1 MIAYKKY
8 ITIVSLM
15 ACMNTQ
21 QAKAQESEIKLGT
34 LSVIN
39 NDWQS
44 GGIFYGKTPQQEI
57 ISARTAN
64 TKKFD
69 RGNGLV
75 DIYFGGPFH
84 YMDQAGAW
92 QDINLD
98 IRSQANTPFKYINQD
113 NRFISRFS
121 ENAVNGVQMEYKQ
134 QPIAF
139 GIGTKVFSGNWS
151 PISVPSQS
159 AIVKENK
166 IEYPNIYKDVSI
178 AYEVS
183 TRGIAHKM
191 IFDNRGFFSGIQ
203 TGQENVTI
211 EETIQLPTDAKLV
224 YGKGEVSDGQTSTGN
239 IFIVV
244 SGDTIYTIMA
254 AHIWDASFTGS
265 IDEQSQS
272 PEIIDAFKQVPLT
285 INFLSGNKIKLGAQI
300 PTSWLLSPNRIFPIT
315 FDPTVSVGNVGSFAS
330 SYRYPFNTCRQQR
343 VSQILFRKSDIN
355 AGGINTTGTITAI
368 EFLQSTPVPMQ
379 NNNVQV
385 RMQEVAWND
394 MTTAVLTTAGFT
406 PVHGP
411 STQTFMSGSN
421 TWRTLS
427 LNSPFPF
434 TNTANLLV
442 EVSFRNSNSTP
453 GCTCT
458 QTGPGGYWGYFD
470 APYHGHRWA
479 YSMSAAP
486 PPSGGNCEYT
496 NSPENNPAYG
506 SLIPATKITI
516 NTTAGCAPVTLTSNP
531 SSQSVVAPAQV
542 QFSVTVSGTTPT
554 YQWELSTNGGAT
566 WGNVPSGTPY
576 SGITTNQL
584 TVNPTSGGM
593 NGYQYRCKVSNS
605 CTTPIAIS
613 GAGVLTV
620 NASGCNTVLGPPTSS
635 NLLVGAG
642 GGTFKITVTPNTCNW
657 SISATQPWIII
668 GGALS
673 GTGSVASKS
682 YTVTAN
688 NGGFRTGNII
698 VNGQIFTVNQ
708 AGNAAPTTY
717 IIDGKVIKQDGSPL
731 DGVSVSL
738 INPPALSPVTTNAQ
752 GYYSFVVPLTYIGTV
767 KPTLAPYTFTPASR
781 NVNSL
786 ANSNI
791 DFQAISARIVITSPT
806 NTFAPWQRE
815 GDDFGGTITVALQN
829 TTTQSWHLQADVYN
843 ANNVQ
848 VGSAPFP
855 STTSTSF
862 TFNSSQSNQ
871 LRNLSLN
878 GRRVE
883 YVAIFDADNSIKDT
897 IGSTNIIE
905 KKWDKKNIVLWN
917 KAGESL
923 KIPLKYTGTTIDR
936 VLLSFRRYSNSDGK
950 TSTSDVILARD
961 TSSFFESQ
969 NQTNLRYFDIPVSG
983 NNNLSTISP
992 GVFEYNIEYYN
1003 GSTLIESEIKYTL
1016 DLTKIGKITYPN
1028 PNGFGVNSNRVIILV
1043 GGIKNETEA
1052 VAQAINGYNSSGN
1065 NNIDPSYLGSKISMS
1080 IISFFNSYGF
1090 DTWYIGQPNLN
1101 GVRENAYDIGQAIKR
1116 IKEITNTSDI
1126 SIICHSKGGLDVKGM
1141 LGATMNNN
1149 LSRALDGNQFDYSQS
1164 TINNIVKKVVFLA
1177 SPHRGAK
1184 LAYLTQYSP
1193 NNSGCPASTGC
1204 YDLIWDEY
1212 TNSNSV
1218 INSINRTPMPIGTS
1232 FLNLTSFG
1240 PSYTTNWIG
1249 LLSDGDSDGVVGTES
1264 SEGLKLNNGDSFIQ
1278 LYQNYSNHFNVH
1290 QNYFLSTNG
1299 KCTNA
1304 NNKNIAYIY
1313 YFINNQFSQTCH
1325 RNLLGFYSLQAIK
1338 SVLSGATIRYKV
1350 ANDSTFQTIGAT
1362 DENGKL
1368 NFWLFNPLASG
1379 DSIEMSATGVDT
1391 LKFSP
1396 QFYYNDIHK
1405 MQVALFPL
1413 GTPTNKIAYPSLSI
1427 IGQSP
1432 IVGQPNV
1439 NLLINAR
1446 NATTFFKNVQNADT
1460 IFSSVTPVNNVLS
1473 ILLDTGYN
1481 KVLVKCINPGIDT
1494 VTLIKE
1500 LYYLPGPL
1508 MNLFAKDISVNIP
1521 PSLSGSKIF
1530 FNNAFYQVLFTNTTL
1545 KILKES
1551 GKIKISKFGYLD
1563 TLINVENISSINVIM
1578 QPYSYSS
1585 LTDSTIFDFSTGLNP
1600 QYWKTITVK
1609 NISPFKHKQI
1619 SAKQYDD
1626 AFTGMSLIPQ
1636 SRKFVFRNFAISGI
1650 STQLKTAIALDQI
1663 NTPEQDS
1670 VYILSIKDGRYFK
1683 HKANQANVS
1692 EYDTTVQK
1700 LAFDLINIGSGQVQ
1714 EIVLMRKQ
1722 APIMNSLDSVWHSGQ
1737 TIAFPFKVFV
1747 TDPDSIKNDI
1757 VINSLDAKVSVIG
1770 NIVYVTAPINF
1781 TGTLTFTISGT
1792 HDFITK
1798 SKTYIMKVIP
1808 PEVYIPTGFTPN
1820 GDGVNDIIRPS
1831 FLGKII
1837 SCHLIIYNRNG
1848 QKVFDTQDCISGWDG
1863 KIKGQT
1869 QDSGG
1874 YVYHLTYQFAGESE
1888 KQTKGSFVLLK

>member
-1 MIAYKKY
+1 MNAYKKS
-8 ITIVSLM
+8 ILFSCLVLFGLSQSVSG
-15 ACMNTQ
+15 Q
-21 QAKAQESEIKLGT
+21 GSKISEVTK
-34 LSVIN
+34 N
-39 NDWQS
+39 WQL
-44 GGIFYGKTPQQEI
+44 GGIFYGKTPKQEI
-57 ISARTAN
+57 LSARTAN

-84 YMDQAGAW
+84 YMDQAGEW

-98 IRSQANTPFKYINQD
+98 IRTQANTPFKYSNQE
-113 NRFISRFS
+113 NSFISRFS
-121 ENAVNGVQMEYKQ
+121 ENAANGVRMEYKQ

-139 GIGTKVFSGNWS
+139 GIGTNVFSGNWS
-151 PISVPSQS
+151 PTPTPSQS

-166 IEYPNIYKDVSI
+166 IEYSNIYKDISL

-183 TRGIAHKM
+183 TRGIAHKLR
-191 IFDNRGFFSGIQ
+191 FDKRSVFSDIQ
-203 TGQENVTI
+203 AGQENVTI
-211 EETIQLPTDAKLV
+211 EETIQLPTNAKLV
-224 YGKGEVSDGQTSTGN
+224 DGKGEVNDGQTSTGN

-254 AHIWDASFTGS
+254 AHIWDGSFNGN

-272 PEIIDAFKQVPLT
+272 SEIIDAFKQVPLT
-285 INFLSGNKIKLGAQI
+285 INFLSGNRIKLGTQI
-300 PTSWLLSPNRIFPIT
+300 PTDWLLSPNRVFPIT

-343 VSQILFRKSDIN
+343 ISQILFRKSDIN
-355 AGGINTTGTITAI
+355 AGGVNTTGSITAI
-368 EFLQSTPVPMQ
+368 EFLQSTPVPIQ
-379 NNNVQV
+379 SNNVKV
-385 RMQEVAWND
+385 RMQEVTANSLIASALEPSGWNL
-394 MTTAVLTTAGFT
+394 VY
-406 PVHGP
+406 GP
-411 STQTFMSGSN
+411 SNQNFTSGSN
-421 TWRTLS
+421 VWRTLNLS
-427 LNSPFPF
+427 SPFQF
-434 TNTANLLV
+434 SNTKNLLI
-442 EVSFRNSNSTP
+442 EVSFNNSTFTP
-453 GCTCT
+453 GCTCN

-479 YSMSAAP
+479 YSMSAVP
-486 PPSGGNCEYT
+486 PPSGSNCEYT

-516 NTTAGCAPVTLTSNP
+516 NNTAGCAPITFTTNP
-531 SSQSVVAPAQV
+531 SSQSVVAPAQA
-542 QFSVTVSGTTPT
+542 QFSVAVSGTTPT
-554 YQWELSTNGGAT
+554 YQWEVSTNGGST

-584 TVNPTSGGM
+584 TVNPTNGGM

-613 GAGVLTV
+613 GVGVLTV

-635 NLLVGAG
+635 NLPVGAG

-657 SISATQPWIII
+657 SISATQQWISI

-688 NGGFRTGNII
+688 NGGFRTGSII

-717 IIDGKVIKQDGSPL
+717 TIDGKVIKQDGSPL

-738 INPPALSPVTTNAQ
+738 INPPALSPVTTNSQ
-752 GYYSFVVPLTYIGTV
+752 GYYSFTVPLTYTGTV
-767 KPTLAPYTFTPASR
+767 KPTLAPYTFSPVSISG
-781 NVNSL
+781 VNSTN
-786 ANSNI
+786 NSNI
-791 DFQAISARIVITSPT
+791 NFQAVEAKIVITSSA

-815 GDDFGGTITVALQN
+815 GDDFGGTITVSLQN

-855 STTSTSF
+855 STIGTSF

-883 YVAIFDADNSIKDT
+883 YVVIFDADNSIKDT

-923 KIPLKYTGTTIDR
+923 KIPLKYTGTTIDK
-936 VLLSFRRYSNSDGK
+936 VLLSFRRHSNSDGK
-950 TSTSDVILARD
+950 TSTSDVILARN

-969 NQTNLRYFDIPVSG
+969 NQANLRYFDIPVSG

-1003 GSTLIESEIKYTL
+1003 GSTLIESEISYTL

-1028 PNGFGVNSNRVIILV
+1028 QNSFGGNSNRVIILI

-1052 VAQAINGYNSSGN
+1052 VAQAINGYNSSGSS
-1065 NNIDPSYLGSKISMS
+1065 NIDPSYIGSKMSMS

-1126 SIICHSKGGLDVKGM
+1126 SIICHSKGGLDVKAM
-1141 LGATMNNN
+1141 LGATNNN
-1149 LSRALDGNQFDYSQS
+1149 GLSKALDGSQFDYSQS

-1184 LAYLTQYSP
+1184 LAYLTQYYP
-1193 NNSGCPASTGC
+1193 NNGGCPASTGC

-1212 TNSNSV
+1212 TNSNSA
-1218 INSINRTPMPIGTS
+1218 INSINRTSMPTSTS

-1240 PSYTTNWIG
+1240 PSYTDWIG

-1264 SEGLKLNNGDSFIQ
+1264 SEGLKLNNGNSFIQ

-1304 NNKNIAYIY
+1304 NNRNITYIY
-1313 YFINNQFSQTCH
+1313 YFTNNQFSQTCN

-1338 SVLSGATIRYKV
+1338 SALSGATIRYKV

-1362 DENGKL
+1362 DEYGKL

-1379 DSIEMSATGVDT
+1379 DSIEISATGVDT

-1396 QFYYNDIHK
+1396 QFYYNDMHK
-1405 MQVALFPL
+1405 MQVALFPS
-1413 GTPTNKIAYPSLSI
+1413 GTITNKITYPSLSI

-1439 NLLINAR
+1439 NLRINAR
-1446 NATTFFKNVQNADT
+1446 NATTFFKNVQNSDT
-1460 IFSSVTPVNNVLS
+1460 IFSIVTPVNNVLS

-1481 KVLVKCINPGIDT
+1481 KVLVKCVSPGIDT

-1500 LYYLPGPL
+1500 LYYLPSPL
-1508 MNLFAKDISVNIP
+1508 MNLFTRDISVNIS
-1521 PSLSGSKIF
+1521 PSLSGAKLF
-1530 FNNAFYQVLFTNTTL
+1530 FNNAFYQKLVANTTL
-1545 KILKES
+1545 KILREA
-1551 GKIKISKFGYLD
+1551 GEIKVSKFGYRD
-1563 TLINVENISSINVIM
+1563 TLINTDTISNINLSL

-1585 LTDSTIFDFSTGLNP
+1585 LTDSTIFDFSNGLNP

-1609 NISPFKHKQI
+1609 NLSPFKHKQI

-1636 SRKFVFRNFAISGI
+1636 SRKFVFRNFAISGT
-1650 STQLKTAIALDQI
+1650 SAQLKTAIALDQI

-1670 VYILSIKDGRYFK
+1670 VYILSIKDGHYFK
-1683 HKANQANVS
+1683 YKANQANVS

-1722 APIMNSLDSVWHSGQ
+1722 APIMNRLDSVWHSGQ

-1747 TDPDSIKNDI
+1747 TDPDSIKND
-1757 VINSLDAKVSVIG
+1757 VTINSLDAKVSIVG
-1770 NIVYVTAPINF
+1770 NMVYVTAPINF

-1798 SKTYIMKVIP
+1798 SKTYVMKVIP
-1808 PEVYIPTGFTPN
+1808 PEVYIPTAFTPN
-1820 GDGVNDIIRPS
+1820 DDGLNDIIRPS

-1837 SCHLIIYNRNG
+1837 NCHLVIYNRNG
-1848 QKVFDTQDCISGWDG
+1848 QKVFDTQDCLSGWDG
-1863 KIKGQT
+1863 KIRGQA
-1869 QDSGG
+1869 QDAGA
-1874 YVYHLTYQFAGESE
+1874 YVYYLTYQFAGESE